1 MRYIPSTEEQKQEM
15 LKTIGVSSFEELLTG
30 IPEEVRTSKKL
41 DIPSAMSE
49 AELEEKITQIAEKNA
64 NFRSCKP
71 LIGAGAYRHFIP
83 EAVKY
88 LLQREEFWTAYT
100 PYQPELSQG
109 TLQTM
114 FEYQSFIARLTGM
127 EVVIPSIYDGASAT
141 AEAALM
147 SMRLTRRNK
156 LVVSSLLHPHYRDT
170 VRTYTA
176 PHQTEIIELS
186 HKEMRAD
193 SSELKELLDADD
205 VAAVIVQNP
214 NFFGGVENV
223 SEIAAE
229 VHSREKTLLIN
240 SIAESMSLA
249 LLKAPGEMDVD
260 IVAGEGQSFGMN
272 LNYGGPYNAFLAARK
287 QYIRQIPGRIVG
299 ETVDADGKRVEILCA
314 NCGAHLGHVFEGEGL
329 TEKNVRHCVNS
340 ISMRFKPEKEKANV
354 KKAYFAGGCFWGVEY
369 FFERE
374 EGVISATSG
383 YMGGALNN
391 PTYEDVVNKYTGHL
405 EVVEVTYDENR
416 VSYEDLAKLFFEI
429 HDPTQANGQG
439 PDIGEQYRSA
449 IFVNNKEDKETAYR
463 LIDIL
468 KKKGYHIVTN
478 VLPVSIFWKA
488 EEYHQDYYS
497 KSNKKP
503 YCHRYTKRF

>member
-15 LKTIGVSSFEELLTG
+15 LKAIGVSSFEELLTG
-30 IPEEVRTSKKL
+30 IPKEVRTSKKL
-41 DIPSAMSE
+41 DIPSAISE
-49 AELEEKITQIAEKNA
+49 PELEEKITQIAEKNA
-64 NFRSCKP
+64 NFRSYKP

-88 LLQREEFWTAYT
+88 LLKREEFWTAYT

-156 LVVSSLLHPHYRDT
+156 LVISSLLHPHYRDT
-170 VRTYTA
+170 VRTYTE

-193 SSELKELLDADD
+193 SSELKELLDTDD
-205 VAAVIVQNP
+205 VAAVIIQNP

-223 SEIAAE
+223 SEIAAL
-229 VHSREKTLLIN
+229 VHSSEKTLLIN

-299 ETVDADGKRVEILCA
+299 ETVDTDGKRVFVMTMRAREQDIRREKATSNICSNHGLNITA
-314 NCGAHLGHVFEGEGL
+314 STIYLSLMGTEGL
-329 TEKNVRHCVNS
+329 YQTSLLNTKASHYLEQKLVQSGKFKRAHDYPFFNEFLLISETDIPVVQQKLLENNFVPPLNVYQYYEESCWQNALLFAVTEVLTR
-340 ISMRFKPEKEKANV
+340 
-354 KKAYFAGGCFWGVEY
+354 
-369 FFERE
+369 
-374 EGVISATSG
+374 
-383 YMGGALNN
+383 
-391 PTYEDVVNKYTGHL
+391 
-405 EVVEVTYDENR
+405 
-416 VSYEDLAKLFFEI
+416 EDL
-429 HDPTQANGQG
+429 DRVVG
-439 PDIGEQYRSA
+439 
-449 IFVNNKEDKETAYR
+449 
-463 LIDIL
+463 IL
-468 KKKGYHIVTN
+468 
-478 VLPVSIFWKA
+478 S
-488 EEYHQDYYS
+488 S
-497 KSNKKP
+497 
-503 YCHRYTKRF
+503 